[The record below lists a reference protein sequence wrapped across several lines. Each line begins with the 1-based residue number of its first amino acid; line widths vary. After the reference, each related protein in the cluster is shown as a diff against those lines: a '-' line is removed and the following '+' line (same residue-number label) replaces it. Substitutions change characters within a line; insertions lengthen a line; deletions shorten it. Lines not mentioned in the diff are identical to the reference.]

1 MKIQEVDA
9 LLFAAKH
16 PAVKMMLEVLLKTGL
31 RPGEAKGLKVRDLDV
46 DRRRLTIRRD
56 VDDLGRVDETKTRQH
71 RDVPVSRLMLL
82 ALEEAAEGRDPD
94 SWLLPDEYG
103 HLWTTARWRV
113 VWENLLVGAGVDTTL
128 KTYELRH
135 TAVSMA
141 IAAGADVYIVQRM
154 CGHASASTTLKHYG
168 HLWDEGLDE
177 AAEAIERHL
186 ESERKRVE
194 SAQARRAQ
202 REKGKRVRHLH
213 VVG

>member
-1 MKIQEVDA
+1 
-9 LLFAAKH
+9 
-16 PAVKMMLEVLLKTGL
+16 
-31 RPGEAKGLKVRDLDV
+31 
-46 DRRRLTIRRD
+46 
-56 VDDLGRVDETKTRQH
+56 
-71 RDVPVSRLMLL
+71 MLL

-103 HLWTTARWRV
+103 HVWTTARWRV
-113 VWENLLVGAGVDTTL
+113 VWENLLVDAGVDTTL

-135 TAVSMA
+135 TAVTMA
-141 IAAGADVYIVQRM
+141 IAAGTDVYIVQRM

-202 REKGKRVRHLH
+202 RDKEAKVRHLRFG
-213 VVG
+213 VARKSWTRSGAT